1 MVALEEAAVV
11 QNYSQHLKII
21 VKRLNLRRLVQLL
34 LLLDHSLASKIEMVD
49 ANDDDDC
56 CQRYAG
62 VKHVTVVVAAAA
74 VADDGEV
81 VVAVVVAIVADDFVV
96 MTTMVHTNC

>member
-1 MVALEEAAVV
+1 MVALKEVAVV

-62 VKHVTVVVAAAA
+62 VKHVTVVVAA

-81 VVAVVVAIVADDFVV
+81 VAAVVVATVADDFVV